1 MVARRSSE
9 IVANG
14 EYQKPGGFDVAHA
27 DSASVGARCDVTQ
40 IFTKRLNP
48 GTNFPMVDP

>member
-1 MVARRSSE
+1 MVARLSSE

-27 DSASVGARCDVTQ
+27 DSASLGAECDATQ
-40 IFTKRLNP
+40 IFTRRLNT
-48 GTNFPMVDP
+48 GSNFRMLDP